1 MKKKIL
7 LAIAMVAT
15 MALTACGETT
25 EIKETNTSKE
35 TATSVVSSIS
45 DAASDIMEEL
55 NVEPEVKDVPVVEAE
70 PEVEVEP
77 FNIYDYWVTAD
88 ESKFLYLSESG
99 EYCLVEDPNVTEGTF
114 TAEDDSLVLE
124 DLIARHIVTDSE
136 NDVMT
141 IAFDDNSYDF
151 KRTSEED
158 FRAAEAWAL
167 HATEFYRSYLCYEGT
182 WADVDGSGYTW
193 TFNKGKCI
201 TPTGDVLYLTLCG
214 PTEDHP
220 WNEILYTDTGV
231 YHDADDNIAYSK
243 MANISWGEYGDAKT
257 VKYNAVYKA
266 FTEPRLRIDVF
277 VTRK

>member
-7 LAIAMVAT
+7 LAITMVAT

-25 EIKETNTSKE
+25 ETKETNTSKE
-35 TATSVVSSIS
+35 TTTSIVSSIS

-55 NVEPEVKDVPVVEAE
+55 NVEPEVEDVPVVEAE
-70 PEVEVEP
+70 PEVAAEP

-99 EYCLVEDPNVTEGTF
+99 EYCLVEDPNVTQGTF
-114 TAEDDSLVLE
+114 TAEGDSLVLE
-124 DLIARHIVTDSE
+124 DLIARHVITDSE

-141 IAFDDNSYDF
+141 IALDDNSYDF

-167 HATEFYRSYLCYEGT
+167 HATEFYRGYLCYEGT
-182 WADVDGSGYTW
+182 WVDVDGEGYTW

-201 TPTGDVLYLTLCG
+201 TPTGDVLYLTLCE
-214 PTEDHP
+214 PTESQP
-220 WNEILYTDTGV
+220 WNSILYTDTGMFV
-231 YHDADDNIAYSK
+231 DADENILCNK
-243 MANISWGEYGDAKT
+243 MARISWGEYGDSNI
-257 VKYNAVYKA
+257 VKYDASYSDY
-266 FTEPRLRIDVF
+266 TEHFRTGAIF